1 MAIVWPSSCG
11 CNLGKPMSA
20 SINAQRLLA
29 RIEELGGLG
38 LDQKGR
44 RTRLAGSDGDK
55 LGRDA
60 FVAWAR
66 AAGLAVRIDRIGN
79 MFAILGELSDDGP
92 APLLLGSHID
102 TVVDAGALDGCYGV
116 LAGLEVLQV
125 LKEDAAAPPFP
136 VVVAAFTNEE
146 GVRYAPDMMGSAVFA
161 GTVSLEAALSSVAP
175 DGTSLGEELQR
186 IGYAGVERPGFFRP
200 RAYVEL
206 HIEQGPVLENEGLDV
221 GIVEGVQGISW
232 QRVTIGGQAN
242 HAGTTPMTMRRDA
255 GVAAARIV
263 TFLDTFAREQ
273 HGNLVATV
281 GCLTL
286 APHAINVVPG
296 GATLTIDMRSPD
308 ATLLMSADT
317 RLTTFL
323 RDLGEQTGCA
333 IGVERL
339 ARTDPVPFDQKLV
352 LSVERIAA
360 ERGLASRCMT
370 SGAGHDA
377 QMIAPIAPT
386 AMLFVPSSSGIS
398 HNPLEHTP
406 DRQLVVGAE
415 LLLAVVRSLLVQ

>member
-1 MAIVWPSSCG
+1 MT
-11 CNLGKPMSA
+11 A
-20 SINAQRLLA
+20 SINAERLLA
-29 RIEELGGLG
+29 RIEELGRLG
-38 LDQKGR
+38 LDHEGR
-44 RTRLAGSDGDK
+44 RTRLAGTDDDK

-60 FVAWAR
+60 FVGWAR
-66 AAGLAVRIDRIGN
+66 AAGLDVRMDRIGN
-79 MFAILGELSDDGP
+79 IFAILGELSEDGP

-116 LAGLEVLQV
+116 LAGLEVLQA
-125 LKEDAAAPPFP
+125 LMEDAGEPAYP
-136 VVVAAFTNEE
+136 VVVASFTNEE
-146 GVRYAPDMMGSAVFA
+146 GVRYAPDMMGSAVFS
-161 GTVSLEAALSSVAP
+161 GVVSAEAALSSLAP
-175 DGTSLGEELQR
+175 DGTSLGEELER
-186 IGYAGVERPGFFRP
+186 IGYAGVEKPGFFRP

-206 HIEQGPVLENEGLDV
+206 HIEQGPVLEKEGLDV

-232 QRVTIGGQAN
+232 QRITIEGQAN
-242 HAGTTPMTMRRDA
+242 HAGTTPMTMRHDA

-281 GCLTL
+281 GCLTF

-296 GATLTIDMRSPD
+296 GAILTIDMRSPD

-317 RLTTFL
+317 RLAAFL
-323 RDLGEQTGCA
+323 RDLGEQTGCTISA
-333 IGVERL
+333 ERL
-339 ARTDPVPFDQKLV
+339 ARTDPVTFDRELV
-352 LSVERIAA
+352 LSMERLAS
-360 ERGLASRCMT
+360 ERGLASRRMT

-377 QMIAPIAPT
+377 QMIALIAPT
-386 AMLFVPSSSGIS
+386 AMLFVPSRGGIS

>member
-1 MAIVWPSSCG
+1 
-11 CNLGKPMSA
+11 MSA
-20 SINAQRLLA
+20 SINAERLLA
-29 RIEELGGLG
+29 RIEELGRLG
-38 LDQKGR
+38 LDHEGR
-44 RTRLAGSDGDK
+44 RTRLAGTDDDK

-60 FVAWAR
+60 FVGWAR
-66 AAGLAVRIDRIGN
+66 AAGLDVRIDLIGN
-79 MFAILGELSDDGP
+79 IFAILGELSEDGP

-116 LAGLEVLQV
+116 LAGLEVLQA
-125 LKEDAAAPPFP
+125 LMEDAGEPAYP

-146 GVRYAPDMMGSAVFA
+146 GVRYAPDMMGSAVFSGA
-161 GTVSLEAALSSVAP
+161 VSAEAALSSLAP
-175 DGTSLGEELQR
+175 DGTSLGEELER
-186 IGYAGVERPGFFRP
+186 IGYAGVEEPGFFRP

-206 HIEQGPVLENEGLDV
+206 HIEQGPVLEKEGLDV

-232 QRVTIGGQAN
+232 QRVTIEGQAN

-255 GVAAARIV
+255 GVAAACIV

-281 GCLTL
+281 GCLTF

-317 RLTTFL
+317 RLAAFL

-333 IGVERL
+333 ISAERL
-339 ARTDPVPFDQKLV
+339 ARTDPVAFDRELV
-352 LSVERIAA
+352 LSVERLAS
-360 ERGLASRCMT
+360 ERGLASRRMT

-377 QMIAPIAPT
+377 QMIALIAPT
-386 AMLFVPSSSGIS
+386 AMLFVPSRSGIS